1 MAAGKY
7 IDIVSGVL
15 TQKVSV
21 ESSAGAADE
30 GKLVSLNASGQIDS
44 TMLDGAYTANVTAGN
59 TVALGDMCYI
69 AAAGTIST
77 ALATAIGT
85 IAQGFA
91 TEAGTAGTP
100 ATIVFGGGDTNVAGL
115 TPGVEYY
122 LDPTTPGAITATP
135 PSTPT
140 QVIQPVGF
148 AVTAT
153 RLHFNRQPAT
163 VVV

>member
-1 MAAGKY
+1 MAAGRY
-7 IDIVSGVL
+7 INVIAGVL
-15 TQKVSV
+15 TQVASV
-21 ESSAGAADE
+21 ESSAGAGDE
-30 GKLVSLNASGQIDS
+30 GKIVSLNASGQIDS
-44 TMLDGAYTANVTAGN
+44 SMLDGAYTANVTAGN

-85 IAQGFA
+85 IAQGYA
-91 TEAGTAGTP
+91 TDGGAAGTP
-100 ATIVFGGGDTNVAGL
+100 ATIVFGGENTNVAGL

-122 LDPTTPGAITATP
+122 LDQTTPGAITATP

-140 QVIQPVGF
+140 EVIQPVGF

-153 RLHFNRQPAT
+153 RLHFNRLSPT

>member
-7 IDIVSGVL
+7 IDVVAGIL

-21 ESSAGAADE
+21 ESSVGAPDE
-30 GKLVSLNASGQIDS
+30 GKLVALNASGQIDS
-44 TMLDGAYTANVTAGN
+44 SMLDGAYTANVTAGN
-59 TVALGDMCYI
+59 TVALGDMCYL

-77 ALATAIGT
+77 SLATAIGT
-85 IAQGFA
+85 IAQGYA

-100 ATIVFGGGDTNVAGL
+100 ATIVFGGENTNVAGL

-122 LDPTTPGAITATP
+122 LDATTPGAITPTPPATP
-135 PSTPT
+135 TNI
-140 QVIQPVGF
+140 IQPVGF

-153 RLHFNRQPAT
+153 RLHFNRQNAT